1 MRTEDNRLLVY
12 LIQLITALQC
22 VQSYCVMYD
31 VCHIEHS
38 SPMNCRADENFTAR
52 PVHSLSEDAA
62 KKLEYICPHLLEGN
76 DGICCSSAQVLAMS
90 KQLRQ
95 ASSLLERCPSCY
107 DNFQKLWCEFTCSP
121 RQHMFMEILQELPV
135 TETNISFINKVRYNV
150 SKDFSDAL
158 YNSCKDVSM
167 AGSST
172 KAIRLMC
179 GSLKKN
185 EVCTIDNWL
194 KFMGTQNHRIG
205 IPLGIEFNLIDTKQG
220 PDDGLD
226 YFMTV
231 PTTPCHMSPRYGREK
246 CSKQDCAAVQVEDL
260 FPRDEGTKEVCQVLG
275 MGCKVF
281 LLFGSLFIFAGVLIF
296 MGFLHL
302 FHGTSTTDSGMDR
315 MDYKSVNTNM
325 GRIRTMGAWIQDQ
338 LKYNGEMFGRFVV
351 HHAWFAFFFGSFIA
365 VISIS
370 GNVFLKFTNDPLEM
384 WTSAHSLARQ
394 EKKVFE
400 QSFGPFYR
408 VEQII
413 MYPKS
418 LEQVVIGP
426 HGIRMGAVFQ
436 KNFINEAFV
445 ILSRILGITARMADG
460 RRVTLDDVCFRPM
473 GHDYDCLL
481 FSPTNYFQ
489 QNASLLN
496 ISITAHVT
504 TQAKAESDDLDY
516 YSDETEAPEEKIET
530 RNYLDHIYDCIE
542 NPYNI
547 ETSTNMSCLG
557 TFGGPVFPEL
567 VFGGV
572 SEDSQLTDSNAL
584 IITIPLNGKL
594 SNQKKAMAW
603 EQAFISLLK
612 EYKHDDIQVSFMA
625 ERSISDE
632 IERENSSDVYT
643 VLISCILVIGYVAFA
658 LGQYIVTDNNL
669 LSLLVHSKII
679 AGVAGVG
686 IIMCSAASSVG
697 VFSLYGIGTS
707 KAALV
712 VLVFVVLAIGVN
724 RVFIVVQAYQRLE
737 DSAGQSVEDRIAK
750 VCGQVM
756 PSMLLSTLTES
767 LCFFVGAIS
776 DMPAVRGFSLL
787 AGLAVIFDF
796 IFQNTIFLAIFVWD
810 CKREEEGKPELMYH
824 RKLDTERVDN
834 EGYIYEVMNKYAA
847 PQLMRKWMRMTVL
860 VVFILWF
867 CSSLCIFPFLNPGF
881 DQKVA
886 VPEDSYVYLHFKN
899 LDRLMNV
906 GPPVYFV
913 VEGELDMH
921 TKQIQDKFCTIGGCS
936 ENSVGAILNEAAA
949 HSNRTYIK
957 GNVLNWVDN
966 MIQWLNKESDCCKVY
981 NYDRNVFCPSSRK
994 DSYNCSSCDPN
1005 QRNGRPTEEPFYKH
1019 LKDFMNDVP
1028 NANCIVGGRA
1038 AFKDAIL
1045 LNPRGHV
1052 QASHFMTYHTPLRT
1066 SREFTLAME
1075 GARKVARKIEQSFN
1089 GKVHVF
1095 PYSVFYV
1102 FYEQYSTIIYDAS
1115 TQITLSLAV
1124 VYAVTCVLLGLDP
1137 VSAFI
1142 TVVIIVCILVDM
1154 LGLMVLWKID
1164 LNAISVANLVM
1175 SLGISVEFI
1184 VHTIRIF
1191 THSIRRTRIERA
1203 EEALAQM
1210 GSTVFSGITLT
1221 TLGGTVVLAFA
1232 HSQIFK
1238 VFYFRMFLGI
1248 VIIGALHGLIFLPVV
1263 LSFIGSPINR
1273 RLLQDKLREE
1283 GCNLQEQQTER
1294 HKKLRDNMASILPP
1308 NIPFVDGSKE
1318 MLQACSP
1325 VISTEP
1331 SSKVPEGPLLHRS
1344 LRLD

>member
-1 MRTEDNRLLVY
+1 MLRVTVLSCPD
-12 LIQLITALQC
+12 
-22 VQSYCVMYD
+22 
-31 VCHIEHS
+31 
-38 SPMNCRADENFTAR
+38 ADHE
-52 PVHSLSEDAA
+52 
-62 KKLEYICPHLLEGN
+62 
-76 DGICCSSAQVLAMS
+76 
-90 KQLRQ
+90 
-95 ASSLLERCPSCY
+95 
-107 DNFQKLWCEFTCSP
+107 W
-121 RQHMFMEILQELPV
+121 IL
-135 TETNISFINKVRYNV
+135 
-150 SKDFSDAL
+150 
-158 YNSCKDVSM
+158 M
-167 AGSST
+167 
-172 KAIRLMC
+172 
-179 GSLKKN
+179 
-185 EVCTIDNWL
+185 
-194 KFMGTQNHRIG
+194 
-205 IPLGIEFNLIDTKQG
+205 
-220 PDDGLD
+220 
-226 YFMTV
+226 
-231 PTTPCHMSPRYGREK
+231 
-246 CSKQDCAAVQVEDL
+246 
-260 FPRDEGTKEVCQVLG
+260 EVCQVLG

-302 FHGTSTTDSGMDR
+302 FHGTSTSDADLDR

-351 HHAWFAFFFGSFIA
+351 QHAWFAFLFGLFIA

-394 EKKVFE
+394 EKRIFE

-413 MYPKS
+413 MYPKTP
-418 LEQVVIGP
+418 EQVVEGP
-426 HGIRMGAVFQ
+426 HGIRMGAVFS
-436 KNFINEAFV
+436 KTFMREAFI
-445 ILSRILGITARMADG
+445 ILSRILRLSAPLSDG

-473 GHDYDCLL
+473 GHDYDCLI

-489 QNASLLN
+489 QNISLLN
-496 ISITAHVT
+496 ISVTAHIAPTPKEV
-504 TQAKAESDDLDY
+504 DDLDY
-516 YSDETEAPEEKIET
+516 YADDAEPSQEIIET
-530 RNYLDHIYDCIE
+530 RNYLNHIYDCIE

-547 ETSTNMSCLG
+547 ETSVNMSCLG
-557 TFGGPVFPEL
+557 TYGGPIFPEI

-572 SEDSQLTDSNAL
+572 PENSLLTDSKAL
-584 IITIPLNGKL
+584 IITIPLNGKA
-594 SNQKKAMAW
+594 SNLKKAMAW
-603 EQAFISLLK
+603 EEGFISLMK
-612 EYKHDDIQVSFMA
+612 EYKHEEIQVSFMA

-643 VLISCILVIGYVAFA
+643 VLISCVLMIGYVAFA

-679 AGVAGVG
+679 AGVAGVA
-686 IIMCSAASSVG
+686 IILCSAASSIG

-712 VLVFVVLAIGVN
+712 VLVFVVLAVGVN
-724 RVFIVVQAYQRLE
+724 RTFIIVQTYQRLE
-737 DSAGQSVEDRIAK
+737 DTVDQSVEDRIAR

-776 DMPAVRGFSLL
+776 DMPAVRGFSLF

-796 IFQNTIFLAIFVWD
+796 VFQNTIFLAIFVWD

-824 RKLDTERVDN
+824 RKLDTERVES
-834 EGYIYEVMNKYAA
+834 EGYIYEVMQKYVA
-847 PQLMRKWMRMTVL
+847 PQLMRKWMRMAVL

-867 CSSLCIFPFLNPGF
+867 CCSLCIFPFLNPGF

-921 TKQIQDKFCTIGGCS
+921 TKHIQDKFCTIGGCL

-966 MIQWLNKESDCCKVY
+966 MIQWLNKENECCKVY
-981 NYDRNVFCPSSRK
+981 NYDKNVFCPSSRK

-1028 NANCIVGGRA
+1028 NANCIVG
-1038 AFKDAIL
+1038 
-1045 LNPRGHV
+1045 
-1052 QASHFMTYHTPLRT
+1052 
-1066 SREFTLAME
+1066 
-1075 GARKVARKIEQSFN
+1075 
-1089 GKVHVF
+1089 
-1095 PYSVFYV
+1095 VFYV

-1137 VSAFI
+1137 VSAFV
-1142 TVVIIVCILVDM
+1142 TVLIIVCILVDM

-1184 VHTIRIF
+1184 VHIIRIF
-1191 THSIRRTRIERA
+1191 THSVRRTRIERA

-1221 TLGGTVVLAFA
+1221 MLGGTLVLAFA

-1248 VIIGALHGLIFLPVV
+1248 VVIGALHGLVFLPVV

-1273 RLLQDKLREE
+1273 RLLQERLREE
-1283 GCNLQEQQTER
+1283 GRSQQDPTLERVGNLR
-1294 HKKLRDNMASILPP
+1294 YFHI
-1308 NIPFVDGSKE
+1308 
-1318 MLQACSP
+1318 
-1325 VISTEP
+1325 
-1331 SSKVPEGPLLHRS
+1331 
-1344 LRLD
+1344 

>member
-1 MRTEDNRLLVY
+1 MRIRDWFFTYLVQISISWN
-12 LIQLITALQC
+12 LVL
-22 VQSYCVMYD
+22 SYCVMYD
-31 VCHIEHS
+31 VCHMERS
-38 SPMNCRADENFTAR
+38 SPMNCRADGNFTAL
-52 PVHSLSEDAA
+52 PIQSLSDDAA
-62 KKLEYICPHLLEGN
+62 KKLEYICPHLLGGN
-76 DGICCSSAQVLAMS
+76 DGVCCSSAQVLAMS

-95 ASSLLERCPSCY
+95 AGSLLERCPSCY
-107 DNFQKLWCEFTCSP
+107 DNFQKLWCEFTCSH
-121 RQHMFMEILQELPV
+121 RQHAFIEILQELDVP
-135 TETNISFINKVRYNV
+135 EANISYVNKVRYNV
-150 SKDFSDAL
+150 SKEFSDAL

-167 AGSST
+167 TGSAT

-185 EVCTIDNWL
+185 EECTIDNWL

-205 IPLGIEFNLIDTKQG
+205 IPLGIDFNLIDPKEESGT
-220 PDDGLD
+220 GLD

-231 PTTPCHMSPRYGREK
+231 PTTPCHMSPRYGRDK
-246 CSKQDCAAVQVEDL
+246 CSRQDCAAVQVVDL

-302 FHGTSTTDSGMDR
+302 FHSTSTSDSELDR

-351 HHAWFAFFFGSFIA
+351 QHAWFAFLFGAFIA
-365 VISIS
+365 IISIS

-394 EKKVFE
+394 EKRVFD

-418 LEQVVIGP
+418 SEQVVDGP
-426 HGIRMGAVFQ
+426 HGIRMGAVFH
-436 KNFINEAFV
+436 KNFMREAFV
-445 ILSRILGITARMADG
+445 ILSRILGISAVMPDG

-473 GHDYDCLL
+473 GHDYDCLIY
-481 FSPTNYFQ
+481 SPTNYFQ
-489 QNASLLN
+489 QNVSLLD
-496 ISITAHVT
+496 ISITAHVST
-504 TQAKAESDDLDY
+504 ASKDESDDLDY
-516 YSDETEAPEEKIET
+516 YADETESSQEKVET
-530 RNYLDHIYDCIE
+530 RNYLNHIYDCIE

-557 TFGGPVFPEL
+557 TYGGPVNPET

-572 SEDSQLTDSNAL
+572 SGDSVLTDSNAL
-584 IITIPLNGKL
+584 IITIPLNGKS
-594 SNQKKAMAW
+594 SNLKKAMAW
-603 EQAFISLLK
+603 EQAFITLMK
-612 EYKHDDIQVSFMA
+612 EYKHDEIQVSFMA

-643 VLISCILVIGYVAFA
+643 VLISCVLMIGYVAFA

-686 IIMCSAASSVG
+686 IILCSAASSIG

-712 VLVFVVLAIGVN
+712 VLVFVVLAVGVN
-724 RVFIVVQAYQRLE
+724 RTFIIVQAYQRLE
-737 DSAGQSVEDRIAK
+737 DTTDQSVEDRIAR

-776 DMPAVRGFSLL
+776 DMPAVRGFSLF

-824 RKLDTERVDN
+824 RKLDTERVES
-834 EGYIYEVMNKYAA
+834 EGYIYEVMQKYAA

-867 CSSLCIFPFLNPGF
+867 CCSLCIFPFLNPGF

-921 TKQIQDKFCTIGGCS
+921 TKQVQDKFCTIGGCS

-949 HSNRTYIK
+949 HSNRTFIK

-981 NYDRNVFCPSSRK
+981 NYDKNVFCPSSRK
-994 DSYNCSSCDPN
+994 DSYNCTTCDPN

-1019 LKDFMNDVP
+1019 LKDFMEDVP
-1028 NANCIVGGRA
+1028 NANCVVAGRA

-1075 GARKVARKIEQSFN
+1075 GARKVARKIEQSFD

-1137 VSAFI
+1137 
-1142 TVVIIVCILVDM
+1142 
-1154 LGLMVLWKID
+1154 
-1164 LNAISVANLVM
+1164 

-1184 VHTIRIF
+1184 VHIIRIF
-1191 THSIRRTRIERA
+1191 THSVRRTRIERA

-1221 TLGGTVVLAFA
+1221 MLGGTLVLAFA

-1283 GCNLQEQQTER
+1283 GRSLQERRTGRLATLKE
-1294 HKKLRDNMASILPP
+1294 NMTSSSLPA
-1308 NIPFVDGSKE
+1308 NIGFADGSKE
-1318 MLQACSP
+1318 KLEARSP
-1325 VISTEP
+1325 VISIEVP
-1331 SSKVPEGPLLHRS
+1331 SKVLEGPLLHRS

>member
-1 MRTEDNRLLVY
+1 M
-12 LIQLITALQC
+12 
-22 VQSYCVMYD
+22 
-31 VCHIEHS
+31 H
-38 SPMNCRADENFTAR
+38 
-52 PVHSLSEDAA
+52 
-62 KKLEYICPHLLEGN
+62 
-76 DGICCSSAQVLAMS
+76 

-95 ASSLLERCPSCY
+95 AGSLLDRCPSCY

-121 RQHMFMEILQELPV
+121 RQHMFMEILQELEVP
-135 TETNISFINKVRYNV
+135 ETNISYINRVRYNV
-150 SKDFSDAL
+150 SKEFSDAL

-167 AGSST
+167 TGSST

-185 EVCTIDNWL
+185 EECTIDNWL

-205 IPLGIEFNLIDTKQG
+205 IPLGIEFNLVDAKHGQNEG
-220 PDDGLD
+220 SD

-231 PTTPCHMSPRYGREK
+231 PTTPCHMSPRYGRDK
-246 CSKQDCAAVQVEDL
+246 CSRQDCPAIQVEDL

-302 FHGTSTTDSGMDR
+302 FHSTSTTDSGLDR
-315 MDYKSVNTNM
+315 IDYKSVSTNM

-338 LKYNGEMFGRFVV
+338 LKFNGEMFGRFVV
-351 HHAWFAFFFGSFIA
+351 QHAWFAFLFGSFIA

-370 GNVFLKFTNDPLEM
+370 GNVFLKFTNEPLEM

-394 EKKVFE
+394 EKRVFD

-413 MYPKS
+413 MYPKFV
-418 LEQVVIGP
+418 EQIVDGP
-426 HGIRMGAVFQ
+426 HGIRMGSVFHKTFMHEQ
-436 KNFINEAFV
+436 N
-445 ILSRILGITARMADG
+445 SSM
-460 RRVTLDDVCFRPM
+460 LD
-473 GHDYDCLL
+473 
-481 FSPTNYFQ
+481 
-489 QNASLLN
+489 
-496 ISITAHVT
+496 ISITAHIT
-504 TQAKAESDDLDY
+504 AQQNTEIDDDLDY
-516 YSDETEAPEEKIET
+516 YADETETEQEKVET
-530 RNYLDHIYDCIE
+530 RNYLDHIYDCIQ

-557 TFGGPVFPEL
+557 TFGGPIFPEL
-567 VFGGV
+567 VFGGA
-572 SEDSQLTDSNAL
+572 SGNEQLTDSNAL
-584 IITIPLNGKL
+584 IITIPVNGKQ
-594 SNQKKAMAW
+594 SNLKKAMAW
-603 EQAFISLLK
+603 EQAFINLMK

-643 VLISCILVIGYVAFA
+643 VLISCILMIGYVAFA

-686 IIMCSAASSVG
+686 IIMCSAASSIG

-712 VLVFVVLAIGVN
+712 VLVFVVLAVGVN
-724 RVFIVVQAYQRLE
+724 RIFIIVQAYQRLE
-737 DSAGQSVEDRIAK
+737 DTANLSVEDRIA
-750 VCGQVM
+750 
-756 PSMLLSTLTES
+756 
-767 LCFFVGAIS
+767 
-776 DMPAVRGFSLL
+776 R
-787 AGLAVIFDF
+787 
-796 IFQNTIFLAIFVWD
+796 
-810 CKREEEGKPELMYH
+810 EGKPELMYH
-824 RKLDTERVDN
+824 RKLDSERVES
-834 EGYIYEVMNKYAA
+834 EGYIYEVMGKYAA

-860 VVFILWF
+860 VIFILWF
-867 CSSLCIFPFLNPGF
+867 CCSLCIFPFLNPGF

-906 GPPVYFV
+906 GPP
-913 VEGELDMH
+913 
-921 TKQIQDKFCTIGGCS
+921 DKFCTIGGCA

-957 GNVLNWVDN
+957 GTVLNWVDN

-981 NYDRNVFCPSSRK
+981 NYDKNVFCPSSRK

-1038 AFKDAIL
+1038 AFKDAIF

-1066 SREFTLAME
+1066 SREFILAME
-1075 GARKVARKIEQSFN
+1075 GARKVARKIEQSFD

-1095 PYSVFYV
+1095 PY
-1102 FYEQYSTIIYDAS
+1102 S

-1124 VYAVTCVLLGLDP
+1124 VYAVTCVMLGLDP

-1154 LGLMVLWKID
+1154 LGLMVLWSID

-1191 THSIRRTRIERA
+1191 THSVRRTRIERA

-1221 TLGGTVVLAFA
+1221 MLGGTLVLAFA

-1238 VFYFRMFLGI
+1238 GHPSTDDYCK
-1248 VIIGALHGLIFLPVV
+1248 
-1263 LSFIGSPINR
+1263 INYV
-1273 RLLQDKLREE
+1273 
-1283 GCNLQEQQTER
+1283 
-1294 HKKLRDNMASILPP
+1294 KKELFQSNEVNDAQN
-1308 NIPFVDGSKE
+1308 
-1318 MLQACSP
+1318 
-1325 VISTEP
+1325 
-1331 SSKVPEGPLLHRS
+1331 
-1344 LRLD
+1344 

>member
-1 MRTEDNRLLVY
+1 MRMRRRDSLFAY
-12 LIQLITALQC
+12 LIQLVTSWYS

-31 VCHIEHS
+31 VCHIEQS
-38 SPMNCRADENFTAR
+38 SPMNCRADENSTAR
-52 PVHSLSEDAA
+52 PIHSLSEDAA

-76 DGICCSSAQVLAMS
+76 NGICCSSAQVLAMS

-95 ASSLLERCPSCY
+95 AGSLLERCPSCY

-121 RQHMFMEILQELPV
+121 RQHMFMEILQEVDVP
-135 TETNISFINKVRYNV
+135 ETNISYINKVRYNV

-167 AGSST
+167 TGSST

-185 EVCTIDNWL
+185 EECTIDNWL

-205 IPLGIEFNLIDTKQG
+205 IPLGIEFNLIDSKQG
-220 PDDGLD
+220 PDEGSD
-226 YFMTV
+226 YFMSV
-231 PTTPCHMSPRYGREK
+231 PTTPCHMSPRYGRDK
-246 CSKQDCAAVQVEDL
+246 CSRQDCAAVQVVDL

-302 FHGTSTTDSGMDR
+302 FHSTSTTDSGLDRMDYKLQSVNTNMGRIRTMGAWIQDQLKYNGEMFGRFVVQHAWFAFLFGSFIAVISISGNVFLKFTNDPLEMWTSAHSLARQEKRVFEQSFGPFYRVEQIIMYPKSLEQVVDGPHGIRMGAVFHKTFMNEAFIILSRILGISATMADGRRVTLDDVCFRPMGHDYDCLIFSPTNYFQEVCQVLGMGCKVFLLFGSLFIFAGVLIFMGFLHLFHSTSTTDSGLDR

-351 HHAWFAFFFGSFIA
+351 QHAWFAFLFGSFIA

-394 EKKVFE
+394 EKRVFE

-418 LEQVVIGP
+418 LEQVVDGP
-426 HGIRMGAVFQ
+426 HGIRMGAVFH
-436 KNFINEAFV
+436 KTFMNEAFI
-445 ILSRILGITARMADG
+445 ILSRILGISATMADG

-473 GHDYDCLL
+473 GHDYDCLI

-496 ISITAHVT
+496 ISITAHISA
-504 TQAKAESDDLDY
+504 QPDAESDDLDY
-516 YSDETEAPEEKIET
+516 YADETEAPQEKIET

-557 TFGGPVFPEL
+557 TFGGPIFPEL
-567 VFGGV
+567 IFGGA
-572 SEDSQLTDSNAL
+572 SESSQLTDSNAL
-584 IITIPLNGKL
+584 IITIPLNGKS
-594 SNQKKAMAW
+594 SNLKKAMAW
-603 EQAFISLLK
+603 EQALNLFWKMFLGGIDLIGSNAFDGKTGIWFINLMK
-612 EYKHDDIQVSFMA
+612 DYKHEDIQVSFMA

-643 VLISCILVIGYVAFA
+643 VLISCILMIGYVAFA

-686 IIMCSAASSVG
+686 IIMCSAASSIG

-712 VLVFVVLAIGVN
+712 VLVFVVLAVGVN
-724 RVFIVVQAYQRLE
+724 RIFIIVQAYQRLE
-737 DSAGQSVEDRIAK
+737 DTGGQSVEDRIAR

-756 PSMLLSTLTES
+756 PSMLLSTLSES

-776 DMPAVRGFSLL
+776 DMPAVRGFSLF

-796 IFQNTIFLAIFVWD
+796 VFQNTIFLAIFVWD
-810 CKREEEGKPELMYH
+810 CKREEACSRWEGKPELMYH
-824 RKLDTERVDN
+824 RKLDTERVES
-834 EGYIYEVMNKYAA
+834 EGYVYEVMGKYAA

-867 CSSLCIFPFLNPGF
+867 CCSLCIFP
-881 DQKVA
+881 
-886 VPEDSYVYLHFKN
+886 
-899 LDRLMNV
+899 
-906 GPPVYFV
+906 
-913 VEGELDMH
+913 
-921 TKQIQDKFCTIGGCS
+921 
-936 ENSVGAILNEAAA
+936 
-949 HSNRTYIK
+949 
-957 GNVLNWVDN
+957 
-966 MIQWLNKESDCCKVY
+966 
-981 NYDRNVFCPSSRK
+981 
-994 DSYNCSSCDPN
+994 
-1005 QRNGRPTEEPFYKH
+1005 
-1019 LKDFMNDVP
+1019 
-1028 NANCIVGGRA
+1028 
-1038 AFKDAIL
+1038 
-1045 LNPRGHV
+1045 
-1052 QASHFMTYHTPLRT
+1052 
-1066 SREFTLAME
+1066 
-1075 GARKVARKIEQSFN
+1075 
-1089 GKVHVF
+1089 
-1095 PYSVFYV
+1095 
-1102 FYEQYSTIIYDAS
+1102 
-1115 TQITLSLAV
+1115 
-1124 VYAVTCVLLGLDP
+1124 
-1137 VSAFI
+1137 
-1142 TVVIIVCILVDM
+1142 
-1154 LGLMVLWKID
+1154 
-1164 LNAISVANLVM
+1164 
-1175 SLGISVEFI
+1175 
-1184 VHTIRIF
+1184 
-1191 THSIRRTRIERA
+1191 
-1203 EEALAQM
+1203 
-1210 GSTVFSGITLT
+1210 
-1221 TLGGTVVLAFA
+1221 
-1232 HSQIFK
+1232 
-1238 VFYFRMFLGI
+1238 
-1248 VIIGALHGLIFLPVV
+1248 
-1263 LSFIGSPINR
+1263 
-1273 RLLQDKLREE
+1273 
-1283 GCNLQEQQTER
+1283 
-1294 HKKLRDNMASILPP
+1294 
-1308 NIPFVDGSKE
+1308 
-1318 MLQACSP
+1318 
-1325 VISTEP
+1325 
-1331 SSKVPEGPLLHRS
+1331 
-1344 LRLD
+1344 

>member
-1 MRTEDNRLLVY
+1 MRMRRRDSLFAY
-12 LIQLITALQC
+12 LIQLVTSWYS

-31 VCHIEHS
+31 VCHIEQS
-38 SPMNCRADENFTAR
+38 SPMNCRADENSTAR
-52 PVHSLSEDAA
+52 SIHSLSEDAA

-76 DGICCSSAQVLAMS
+76 NGICCSSAQVLAMS

-95 ASSLLERCPSCY
+95 AGSLLERCPSCY

-121 RQHMFMEILQELPV
+121 RQHMFMEILQEVDVP
-135 TETNISFINKVRYNV
+135 ETNISYINKVRYNV

-167 AGSST
+167 TGSST

-185 EVCTIDNWL
+185 EECTIDNWL

-205 IPLGIEFNLIDTKQG
+205 IPLGIEFNLIDSKQG
-220 PDDGLD
+220 PDEGSD
-226 YFMTV
+226 YFMSV
-231 PTTPCHMSPRYGREK
+231 PTTPCHMSPRYGRDK
-246 CSKQDCAAVQVEDL
+246 CSRQDCAAVQVVDL
-260 FPRDEGTKEVCQVLG
+260 FPRDEGTK
-275 MGCKVF
+275 
-281 LLFGSLFIFAGVLIF
+281 
-296 MGFLHL
+296 
-302 FHGTSTTDSGMDR
+302 
-315 MDYKSVNTNM
+315 
-325 GRIRTMGAWIQDQ
+325 
-338 LKYNGEMFGRFVV
+338 FVV
-351 HHAWFAFFFGSFIA
+351 QHAWFAFLFGSFIA

-394 EKKVFE
+394 EKRVFE

-418 LEQVVIGP
+418 LEQVVDGP
-426 HGIRMGAVFQ
+426 HGIRMGAVFH
-436 KNFINEAFV
+436 KTFMNEAFI
-445 ILSRILGITARMADG
+445 ILSRILGISATMADG

-473 GHDYDCLL
+473 GHDYDCLI

-496 ISITAHVT
+496 ISITAHISA
-504 TQAKAESDDLDY
+504 QPNAESDDLDY
-516 YSDETEAPEEKIET
+516 YADETEPPQEKIET

-557 TFGGPVFPEL
+557 TFGGPIFPEL
-567 VFGGV
+567 IFGGA
-572 SEDSQLTDSNAL
+572 SESSQLTDSNAL
-584 IITIPLNGKL
+584 IITIPLNGKS
-594 SNQKKAMAW
+594 SNLKKAMAW
-603 EQAFISLLK
+603 EQAFINLMK
-612 EYKHDDIQVSFMA
+612 DYKHEDIQVSFMA

-643 VLISCILVIGYVAFA
+643 VLISCILMIGYVAFA

-686 IIMCSAASSVG
+686 IIMCSAASSIG

-712 VLVFVVLAIGVN
+712 VLVFVVLAVGVN
-724 RVFIVVQAYQRLE
+724 RIFIIVQAYQRLE
-737 DSAGQSVEDRIAK
+737 DTGGQSVEDRIA
-750 VCGQVM
+750 
-756 PSMLLSTLTES
+756 
-767 LCFFVGAIS
+767 
-776 DMPAVRGFSLL
+776 R
-787 AGLAVIFDF
+787 
-796 IFQNTIFLAIFVWD
+796 
-810 CKREEEGKPELMYH
+810 EGKPELMYH
-824 RKLDTERVDN
+824 RKLDTERVES
-834 EGYIYEVMNKYAA
+834 EGYVYEVMSKYAA

-867 CSSLCIFPFLNPGF
+867 CCSLCIFPFLNPGF

-981 NYDRNVFCPSSRK
+981 NYDKNVFCPT
-994 DSYNCSSCDPN
+994 YNCSSCDPN

-1038 AFKDAIL
+1038 AFKDAIH

-1075 GARKVARKIEQSFN
+1075 GARKVARKIEQSFD

-1137 VSAFI
+1137 VSAFV
-1142 TVVIIVCILVDM
+1142 TVLIIVCILVDM
-1154 LGLMVLWKID
+1154 LGLMVLWNID

-1191 THSIRRTRIERA
+1191 THSVRRTRIERA

-1221 TLGGTVVLAFA
+1221 MLGGTLVLAFA

-1283 GCNLQEQQTER
+1283 GCSLQEQRGER
-1294 HKKLRDNMASILPP
+1294 QGKLRENMASALPP

-1318 MLQACSP
+1318 KLQARSP
-1325 VISTEP
+1325 VISIEVSP
-1331 SSKVPEGPLLHRS
+1331 KVLEGPLLHRS
-1344 LRLD
+1344 LRLPITYVVLIGFKIISQISV

>member
-1 MRTEDNRLLVY
+1 MRISDWFFVN
-12 LIQLITALQC
+12 LIQLTISWNLVFT
-22 VQSYCVMYD
+22 YCVMYD
-31 VCHIEHS
+31 VCHMERS

-52 PVHSLSEDAA
+52 PIQSLSDDAA

-95 ASSLLERCPSCY
+95 AGSLLERCPSCY
-107 DNFQKLWCEFTCSP
+107 DNFQKLWCEFTCSH
-121 RQHMFMEILQELPV
+121 RQHAFIEILQELDVP
-135 TETNISFINKVRYNV
+135 EANISYVNKVRYNV
-150 SKDFSDAL
+150 SKEFTDAL

-167 AGSST
+167 TGSAT

-185 EVCTIDNWL
+185 EECTIDNWL

-205 IPLGIEFNLIDTKQG
+205 IPLGIDFNIIDPIEELQAG
-220 PDDGLD
+220 SD

-231 PTTPCHMSPRYGREK
+231 STTPCHMSPRYGRDK
-246 CSKQDCAAVQVEDL
+246 CSRQDCTAVQVVDL

-302 FHGTSTTDSGMDR
+302 FHSTSTSDSELDR
-315 MDYKSVNTNM
+315 IDYKSVNTNM

-351 HHAWFAFFFGSFIA
+351 QHAWFAFLFGSFIA

-394 EKKVFE
+394 EKRVFD

-413 MYPKS
+413 MYPKVF
-418 LEQVVIGP
+418 EQVVDGP
-426 HGIRMGAVFQ
+426 HGIRMGAVFH
-436 KNFINEAFV
+436 KKFMREAFV
-445 ILSRILGITARMADG
+445 ILSRILGISATMPDG
-460 RRVTLDDVCFRPM
+460 RHVTLDDVCFRPM
-473 GHDYDCLL
+473 GHDYDCLIY
-481 FSPTNYFQ
+481 SPTNYFQ
-489 QNASLLN
+489 QNISLLD
-496 ISITAHVT
+496 ISVTAHVSPT
-504 TQAKAESDDLDY
+504 PKDESDDLDY
-516 YSDETEAPEEKIET
+516 YADETEAPQVKVET
-530 RNYLDHIYDCIE
+530 KGYLDHIYDCIE

-547 ETSTNMSCLG
+547 ETSTKMSCLG
-557 TFGGPVFPEL
+557 TYGGPINPEI
-567 VFGGV
+567 VFGGA
-572 SEDSQLTDSNAL
+572 SENSMLTDSNAL
-584 IITIPLNGKL
+584 IITIPLNGKS
-594 SNQKKAMAW
+594 SNLKKAMAW
-603 EQAFISLLK
+603 EEAFIALMK
-612 EYKHDDIQVSFMA
+612 EYKHDGIQVSFMA

-643 VLISCILVIGYVAFA
+643 VLISCILMIGYVAFA

-679 AGVAGVG
+679 AGIAGVG
-686 IIMCSAASSVG
+686 IILCSAASSIG

-712 VLVFVVLAIGVN
+712 VLVFVVLAVGVN
-724 RVFIVVQAYQRLE
+724 RTFIIVQTYQRLE
-737 DSAGQSVEDRIAK
+737 DVADQSVEDRIAR

-776 DMPAVRGFSLL
+776 DMPAVRGFSLF

-796 IFQNTIFLAIFVWD
+796 IFQHTIFLAIFVWD

-824 RKLDTERVDN
+824 RKLDTERVES
-834 EGYIYEVMNKYAA
+834 EGYIYEVMQKYAA

-867 CSSLCIFPFLNPGF
+867 CCSLCIFPFLNPGF

-949 HSNRTYIK
+949 HSDRTFIK

-966 MIQWLNKESDCCKVY
+966 MIQWLNKENDCCKVY
-981 NYDRNVFCPSSRK
+981 NYDKNVFCPSSRK

-1019 LKDFMNDVP
+1019 LKDFMDDVP
-1028 NANCIVGGRA
+1028 NANCIVAGRA

-1075 GARKVARKIEQSFN
+1075 GARKVARKIEQSFD
-1089 GKVHVF
+1089 GQVHVF

-1142 TVVIIVCILVDM
+1142 TVLIIVCILVDM

-1184 VHTIRIF
+1184 VHIIRIF
-1191 THSIRRTRIERA
+1191 THSVRRTRIERA

-1221 TLGGTVVLAFA
+1221 MLGGTLVLAFA

-1248 VIIGALHGLIFLPVV
+1248 VIIGALHGLVFLPVV

-1283 GCNLQEQQTER
+1283 GRGLQEPRTGQLANLKENLT
-1294 HKKLRDNMASILPP
+1294 SSLPA
-1308 NIPFVDGSKE
+1308 NIGFADGSKE
-1318 MLQACSP
+1318 KLESRSP
-1325 VISTEP
+1325 VISIEVP
-1331 SSKVPEGPLLHRS
+1331 SKVLEGPLLHRS